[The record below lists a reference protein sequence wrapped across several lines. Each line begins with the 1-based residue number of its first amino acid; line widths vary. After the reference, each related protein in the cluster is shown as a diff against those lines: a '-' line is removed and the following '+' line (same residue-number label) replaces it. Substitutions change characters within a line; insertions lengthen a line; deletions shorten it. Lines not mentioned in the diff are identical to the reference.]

1 MCAGPSHVFP
11 TEEASDTEP
20 PSDSDDE
27 TDDFY
32 SDYTMNYILNH
43 AVSYSNY
50 VRAGCMLRR
59 RLSDFCSF
67 ERSV

>member
-43 AVSYSNY
+43 AVAVS
-50 VRAGCMLRR
+50 
-59 RLSDFCSF
+59 
-67 ERSV
+67 